1 MSDSTP
7 TDSKPAGS
15 QTHPVFTR
23 AQRKTCHAKR
33 DAFFECLDANNIADP
48 DKAGETCKDLRRI
61 MYEKCPFEQM
71 YVDRPE

>member
-7 TDSKPAGS
+7 SDSKPAGS

-23 AQRKTCHAKR
+23 AQRKACHAKR

-48 DKAGETCKDLRRI
+48 DKAGET
-61 MYEKCPFEQM
+61 
-71 YVDRPE
+71 